1 MQVLNKTR
9 NQALSEN
16 AEPAYSLLSRARGL
30 MLSTRR
36 DLVLVSPR
44 EDITSSTIHMLFMLY
59 PIDVVWTDS
68 ENRVVDVQRN
78 VQPFNPLKPKTW
90 KTYKPKK
97 AAKYVIELGV
107 GEVGKTEEGDAID
120 FLHTKASETLH

>member
-1 MQVLNKTR
+1 MNKTR
-9 NQALSEN
+9 NKVISEN
-16 AEPAYSLLSRARGL
+16 AEFACSLLSRAIGL
-30 MLSTRR
+30 MLSKRR

-59 PIDVVWTDS
+59 PIDVIWVDS

-78 VQPFNPLKPKTW
+78 AQPFNPIKPKTW

-107 GEVGKTEEGDAID
+107 GKAGETEKEDTIG
-120 FLHTKASETLH
+120 FLHAKASETLH